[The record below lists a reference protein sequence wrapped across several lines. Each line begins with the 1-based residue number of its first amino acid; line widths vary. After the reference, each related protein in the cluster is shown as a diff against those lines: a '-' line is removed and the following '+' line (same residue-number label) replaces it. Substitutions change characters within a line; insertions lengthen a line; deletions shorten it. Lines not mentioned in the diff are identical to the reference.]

1 MPYGPGD
8 DIGARHAQKFFADVL
23 ASCLQRAANRHK
35 PLV

>member
-1 MPYGPGD
+1 MPDGLGD
-8 DIGARHAQKFFADVL
+8 DTDAPRQDKFFAHVL